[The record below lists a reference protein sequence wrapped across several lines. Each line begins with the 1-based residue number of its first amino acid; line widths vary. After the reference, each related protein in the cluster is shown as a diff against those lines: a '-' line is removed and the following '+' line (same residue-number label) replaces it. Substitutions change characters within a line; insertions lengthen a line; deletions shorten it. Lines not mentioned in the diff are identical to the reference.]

1 MPLVATFRH
10 FYHVSA
16 WDIGLGR
23 SVSWA
28 EACDLVDAAL
38 DETSTPLFV
47 AVAGWKWPATMPELM
62 ITTGLFGK
70 SAAEALPLP
79 TANDGRQVSA
89 AEEQR
94 AHEELLE
101 EIKFKR

>member
-1 MPLVATFRH
+1 MPLVATFRN

-16 WDIGLGR
+16 WDIGVGR
-23 SVSWA
+23 TVGWA

-38 DETSTPLFV
+38 EETGTPLFA
-47 AVAGWKWPATMPELM
+47 AVAGWRWPATMQELM

-70 SAAEALPLP
+70 SAEAALPLP
-79 TANDGRQVSA
+79 AASDARQVSA